1 MLADSRLDKSII
13 VFALIA
19 VLLLLIPSTAY
30 SQTSQQGQ
38 HKKTM
43 QNILSAE
50 AYWVKEYEGGNVVE
64 ELYINVIESR
74 TGIDIFA
81 WKTESDLIE
90 NEFSF
95 LSGHFFSTDTSL
107 LSINNK
113 LDSATLS
120 PVLIEICSPG
130 AGQQDENG
138 DCIQAIETLNIQ
150 VQWTAVD
157 EKTTVHGKD
166 TERLDVNK
174 VMQVFSS
181 SSRGAVA
188 TGTINGDELGESS
201 FAFLTR
207 AKSLTIQVETSGQNA
222 NFGALGNKGIL
233 AANAFWDDTSLDSET
248 ARIFLRASKDASD
261 GSVNV
266 NLQVQF
272 PERDQTLEGELNI
285 AGNSRRG
292 DNQVFRID
300 HKLGTAE
307 LAPVSITVCAFELG
321 NECSDP
327 SAEGRTTYTVQAI
340 WDATAGP
347 VMTHKLVD
355 KLTFGEITLRI
366 GENAVAMDGE
376 ATGSINGTN
385 LGPSDS
391 AALFHIVLIE

>member
-1 MLADSRLDKSII
+1 VLAVSKLDKSII
-13 VFALIA
+13 AFALIA
-19 VLLLLIPSTAY
+19 IILLIPSTAY

-38 HKKTM
+38 HTKTM
-43 QNILSAE
+43 QNVLSAD
-50 AYWVKEYEGGNVVE
+50 AYWAIEDEDGNVVE
-64 ELYINVIESR
+64 ELFITVIKSR
-74 TGIDIFA
+74 AGTDIFVA
-81 WKTESDLIE
+81 KTESD
-90 NEFSF
+90 FSF
-95 LSGHFFSTDTSL
+95 LSGHFFSTNKSL
-107 LSINNK
+107 LSIDNK

-120 PVLIEICSPG
+120 PVLIDICSPS

-138 DCIQAIETLNIQ
+138 DCTHATETLNIQ

-166 TERLDVNK
+166 TSRIDVNK

-188 TGTINGDELGESS
+188 TGTVNGDELGESTFS
-201 FAFLTR
+201 FLTR
-207 AKSLTIQVETSGQNA
+207 AKGLTIQVETSGQNA

-233 AANAFWDDTSLDSET
+233 AANAFWDDASIDGEA
-248 ARIFLRASKDASD
+248 ARIFLRATKDASD
-261 GSVNV
+261 GSINV

-272 PERDQTLEGELNI
+272 PERDQVLEGESFI
-285 AGNSRRG
+285 AANSKKG

-307 LAPVSITVCAFELG
+307 LAPVSITVCAFDLG

-327 SAEGRTTYTVQAI
+327 SAEGRTTYTVQAT

-347 VMTHKLVD
+347 VLTHKAVA
-355 KLTFGEITLRI
+355 KFTFEEITLRI
-366 GENAVAMDGE
+366 GENAVVMNGE

-385 LGPSDS
+385 LGPSDR
-391 AALFHIVLIE
+391 AALFHIVLI